1 MKETGQSGYAE
12 SGQQANKNINDKTFS
27 NMIDM
32 FEHRQDPR
40 EKSNRDLQSTEYY
53 DNLRVV
59 GAVR

>member
-1 MKETGQSGYAE
+1 MTALLHESPNGFRHLAHIEQFTTGV
-12 SGQQANKNINDKTFS
+12 
-27 NMIDM
+27 IDM

-40 EKSNRDLQSTEYY
+40 EKTNSDVQSTKYY